1 MKAQQRSG
9 SKNAVHIFNVDDT
22 ALCTGKPMHEL
33 KIDPEREKYS
43 VELPLEDYLVVD
55 DEVVGKVCKNCKRIA
70 EGTMSERINND

>member
-9 SKNAVHIFNVDDT
+9 SKDAVHLFDSSEK

-33 KIDPEREKYS
+33 SIDWDRDVFS
-43 VELPLEDYLVVD
+43 VEFPLDEYLIVEE
-55 DEVVGKVCKNCKRIA
+55 EVIGKVCKNCKRIA